1 MTKCMA
7 KPLLT
12 RNKEQDILEG
22 WKGKSRDNSVKQLE
36 KKTGVHEIRRVIFGE
51 GAQLETR
58 VAKKESKK

>member
-1 MTKCMA
+1 MA

-22 WKGKSRDNSVKQLE
+22 WKGKNREYSVKQLE
-36 KKTGVHEIRRVIFGE
+36 KKTGVLEIRRVIFGE

>member
-1 MTKCMA
+1 MA

-36 KKTGVHEIRRVIFGE
+36 KTGVHEIRRVIFGE